1 MTTFR
6 AACVQLNSGN
16 DMTAN
21 LRAAASGVRAAA
33 EQGAQFIMLPE
44 YAALLDGSGR
54 VMREKSYP
62 EDQHPALPAF
72 RALAQETHAWLLLG
86 SITVKID
93 EAPLAP
99 SDGAMANRSYLLS
112 PDGAIAARYDKIHMF
127 DATLPG
133 GKVIRESSAYRPGA
147 QAVIAD
153 LPWGPLGMTV
163 CYDLRF
169 PYLYRTLAK
178 AGAIFMAIP
187 SSFQRETGAHWQP
200 LLQARAIESLSYV
213 FAPAMC
219 GEHPGN
225 RSTYGHSLII
235 DPWGKILAELG
246 TEPGVATADIDAAQV
261 ARVRGMLPALEHDRG
276 YAAPRTGTGGPG

>member
-21 LRAAASGVRAAA
+21 LRAAGSGVRAAA
-33 EQGAQFIMLPE
+33 EQGAQLIMLPE

-54 VMREKSYP
+54 AMRDNSYP
-62 EDQHPALPAF
+62 EDLHPALPAF
-72 RALAQETHAWLLLG
+72 QALAQEAHAWLLLG
-86 SITVKID
+86 SITVKIEGD
-93 EAPLAP
+93 V
-99 SDGAMANRSYLLS
+99 DRMANRSYLLS
-112 PDGAIAARYDKIHMF
+112 PDGTIVARYDKIHMF

-147 QAVIAD
+147 QAVIAN

-169 PYLYRTLAK
+169 PQLYRALAK
-178 AGAIFMAIP
+178 AGAIFMAVP
-187 SSFQRETGAHWQP
+187 SSFQRETGVAHWHT
-200 LLQARAIESLSYV
+200 LLRARAIENLSYV

-219 GEHPGN
+219 GDHPGN

-246 TEPGVATADIDAAQV
+246 TGPGVAIAEIDAAEV
-261 ARVRGMLPALEHDRG
+261 VRVRALLPALDHDRG
-276 YAAPRTGTGGPG
+276 YSAPSTGTGGLV

>member
-21 LRAAASGVRAAA
+21 LHAAGSGVRAAA

-54 VMREKSYP
+54 VMRDNSYP
-62 EDQHPALPAF
+62 EDQNPALPAF

-93 EAPLAP
+93 G
-99 SDGAMANRSYLLS
+99 DGDLMANRSYLLS
-112 PDGAIAARYDKIHMF
+112 PDGAIVARYDKIHMF
-127 DATLPG
+127 DVTLPS

-169 PYLYRTLAK
+169 PHLYRALAQ
-178 AGAIFMAIP
+178 AGAIFMVVP
-187 SSFQRETGAHWQP
+187 SSFQRETGVAHWHT
-200 LLQARAIESLSYV
+200 LLRARAIENLSYV

-219 GEHPGN
+219 GDHPGN

-246 TEPGVATADIDAAQV
+246 TEPGVAIADIDAAEV
-261 ARVRGMLPALEHDRG
+261 ARVRAMLPALEHDRG
-276 YAAPRTGTGGPG
+276 YAAPACYTFSH

>member
-1 MTTFR
+1 M
-6 AACVQLNSGN
+6 QLNSGN

-21 LRAAASGVRAAA
+21 LRAAGSGVRAAA
-33 EQGAQFIMLPE
+33 QQGAQLIMLPE

-54 VMREKSYP
+54 VMRDSSYP
-62 EDQHPALPAF
+62 EDQHSALPVF
-72 RALAQETHAWLLLG
+72 QALARETHAWLLLG

-93 EAPLAP
+93 
-99 SDGAMANRSYLLS
+99 GANMANRSYLLS
-112 PDGAIAARYDKIHMF
+112 PEGTIVARYDKIHMF
-127 DATLPG
+127 DVTLPS
-133 GKVIRESSAYRPGA
+133 GKVIRESAAYRPGA

-169 PYLYRTLAK
+169 PHLYRALAK
-178 AGAIFMAIP
+178 AGAIFMAVP
-187 SSFQRETGAHWQP
+187 SSFQRETGGAHWHT
-200 LLQARAIESLSYV
+200 LLRARAIENLSYV

-219 GEHPGN
+219 GDHPGN

-246 TEPGVATADIDAAQV
+246 TEPDIAIADIDAAEV
-261 ARVRGMLPALEHDRG
+261 ARVRGMLPALEHDRD
-276 YAAPRTGTGGPG
+276 YAAPRTGTSGPG

>member
-1 MTTFR
+1 M
-6 AACVQLNSGN
+6 QLNSGN

-21 LRAAASGVRAAA
+21 LRAAGSGVRGAA
-33 EQGAQFIMLPE
+33 EQGAQLIMLPE

-54 VMREKSYP
+54 VMRDNSYP

-72 RALAQETHAWLLLG
+72 QALAQEAHAWLLLG

-93 EAPLAP
+93 V
-99 SDGAMANRSYLLS
+99 DRMANRSYLLS
-112 PDGAIAARYDKIHMF
+112 PDGTVVARYDKIHMF

-169 PYLYRTLAK
+169 PHLYRALAQ
-178 AGAIFMAIP
+178 AGAIFMAVP
-187 SSFQRETGAHWQP
+187 SSFQRETGVAHWHT
-200 LLQARAIESLSYV
+200 LLRARAIENLSYV

-219 GEHPGN
+219 GDHPGN

-246 TEPGVATADIDAAQV
+246 TEPGVAIADIDAAEV